1 MSFAIAISPHGHSQ
15 KSTSSVM
22 RLTLLALVPAIG
34 AQLYLFGWGVLLQL
48 ALTCAT
54 AITAESVVLRL
65 RGYALLPSLRDS
77 SALLTAALIAVAIP
91 PLLPWWMTVL
101 ATAFAIIIAKQL
113 YGGLGQNPFN
123 PAMVGYVMLLV
134 SFPVP
139 MTTWLAPQVVS
150 AQQLTVA
157 DTAAVIFKGQTNEGL
172 NSYQLKTLVDG
183 TTMATPLDHMKT
195 ETQRGHSVESA
206 IALPNFSA
214 ISHDGWRWINLSF
227 LVGGV
232 MLFAFRLI
240 PWQTPFAMLGT
251 LAACSAIAHYI
262 SPTHFVM
269 PEIEL
274 LSGATMLG
282 AFFIV
287 TDPVTSSTTS
297 RGRLIF
303 GALVGG
309 LVFLIRHFGGYP
321 DGVAFSVL
329 LCNILVPLI
338 DKYSQSRVYGH

>member
-123 PAMVGYVMLLV
+123 PAMVEIGRASCRERVC
-134 SFPVP
+134 
-139 MTTWLAPQVVS
+139 
-150 AQQLTVA
+150 
-157 DTAAVIFKGQTNEGL
+157 
-172 NSYQLKTLVDG
+172 
-183 TTMATPLDHMKT
+183 H
-195 ETQRGHSVESA
+195 
-206 IALPNFSA
+206 
-214 ISHDGWRWINLSF
+214 
-227 LVGGV
+227 GV
-232 MLFAFRLI
+232 
-240 PWQTPFAMLGT
+240 
-251 LAACSAIAHYI
+251 
-262 SPTHFVM
+262 
-269 PEIEL
+269 
-274 LSGATMLG
+274 
-282 AFFIV
+282 
-287 TDPVTSSTTS
+287 
-297 RGRLIF
+297 
-303 GALVGG
+303 
-309 LVFLIRHFGGYP
+309 
-321 DGVAFSVL
+321 
-329 LCNILVPLI
+329 
-338 DKYSQSRVYGH
+338 

>member
-1 MSFAIAISPHGHSQ
+1 MSFAIAVSPHGHSQ

-22 RLTLLALVPAIG
+22 RLTLLALVPGIA
-34 AQLYLFGWGVLLQL
+34 AQCYLFGWGVLFQL
-48 ALTCAT
+48 GLAILTALVSEAV
-54 AITAESVVLRL
+54 ILRMRNYVVS
-65 RGYALLPSLRDS
+65 ASLKDS

-91 PLLPWWMTVL
+91 PLLPWWMVVL

-123 PAMVGYVMLLV
+123 PAMVGYVLLLV
-134 SFPVP
+134 SFPAP
-139 MTTWLAPQVVS
+139 MTNWMAPQAVT
-150 AQQLTVA
+150 AQLLSPA
-157 DTAAVIFKGQTNEGL
+157 ETAAVIFQGKTSEGL
-172 NSYQLKTLVDG
+172 TNYQLKTLVDG
-183 TTMATPLDHMKT
+183 STMATPLDHLKT
-195 ETQRGHSVESA
+195 ESKRGHSVDSLVTSA
-206 IALPNFSA
+206 NFTA
-214 ISHDGWRWINLSF
+214 VSHEGWRWINLSF
-227 LVGGV
+227 LAGGILLF
-232 MLFAFRLI
+232 MLRLI
-240 PWQTPFAMLGT
+240 PWQTPVAMLGT
-251 LAACSAIAHYI
+251 LAAASALAHYLA
-262 SPTHFVM
+262 PAQFAM

-282 AFFIV
+282 ASFII

-297 RGRLIF
+297 RGRLVF

-309 LVFLIRHFGGYP
+309 LVFIIRHFGGYP